1 MGFFQGCLNIVD
13 PIDFLIKILYN
24 IYINIQ
30 KGMII
35 MGKVYACADLHG
47 QYELWKQIRDYC
59 AEDDIIY
66 FLGDACDRGPEGI
79 KIIKELRKEGYI
91 KDDVAVIL
99 SDLEISEN
107 TFAISKKI
115 NKKET
120 IKGFLE

>member
-1 MGFFQGCLNIVD
+1 M
-13 PIDFLIKILYN
+13 
-24 IYINIQ
+24 
-30 KGMII
+30 
-35 MGKVYACADLHG
+35 
-47 QYELWKQIRDYC
+47 
-59 AEDDIIY
+59 
-66 FLGDACDRGPEGI
+66 I